1 MLTHACISLSALC
14 TCVWQK
20 EDGSQDEETAE
31 VNRLHKGDYFG
42 ELALLT
48 EQPRA
53 ATVTAVGDVECICLD
68 TKGVPRTRTH
78 PRAHETER
86 ERWSGRE
93 VDAHVGPCARA
104 MTDAHAVASLPLCVC
119 VAGRVGRSVY
129 SSVGPVRGDPQAQR
143 RHIQAVLE
151 RPPRGRQRSRGSSG
165 AR

>member
-1 MLTHACISLSALC
+1 MGACSKGATPPQLRPMLTHTCISLSALC

-86 ERWSGRE
+86 ERDGVGGRWMPMS
-93 VDAHVGPCARA
+93 AHARA
-104 MTDAHAVASLPLCVC
+104 P
-119 VAGRVGRSVY
+119 
-129 SSVGPVRGDPQAQR
+129 
-143 RHIQAVLE
+143 
-151 RPPRGRQRSRGSSG
+151 
-165 AR
+165 